1 MSDYKTLFGKK
12 IKFTT
17 TDLTAGPA
25 IEGEIFYSNAAAEFK
40 AGIMVEAWAS
50 GENINTARG
59 EFAGSGTTTAG
70 LVAGGPTP
78 STVSQYTEE
87 YDGTDWTAGEAMTVP
102 RGAFGN
108 MAGTQTA
115 SFIVG
120 GRPSGSPPQPFGAVT
135 TEEYDGT
142 NWGNGGAI
150 PGADYRGTHSFGTL
164 TAGVMAG
171 GDTSPPGP
179 KGSAANFEYD
189 GSSWTAGNDN
199 NTARYNSGAS
209 GTATAGLLSSGY
221 AQTSPSDPNKG
232 FVGNVEEYNGS
243 AWAEVTN
250 VNTTRGNGAQSGPQ
264 TSAGLYGGNTGSLT
278 ANTELYDGSTW
289 TETSNMA
296 AARKDFAGS
305 TNVTSNIGMW
315 GAGGYTSTFVAST
328 EEFTIATTAKSVD
341 TT

>member
-1 MSDYKTLFGKK
+1 MSNFKTLKGLY
-12 IKFTT
+12 IKHVSSDPSNLIEGQIWYNTT
-17 TDLTAGPA
+17 TQTIKVAPQ
-25 IEGEIFYSNAAAEFK
+25 IS
-40 AGIMVEAWAS
+40 AWAS
-50 GENINTARG
+50 GGNLNDARG
-59 EFAGSGTTTAG
+59 ELAGSGILTAG
-70 LVAGGPTP
+70 LVAGGPVP
-78 STVSQYTEE
+78 STISQNTEE
-87 YDGTDWTAGEAMTVP
+87 YNGSSWTEGEDMTVP
-102 RGAFGN
+102 RGCMGN

-120 GRPSGSPPQPFGAVT
+120 GRPSGSPPTPFGSKA

-142 NWGNGGAI
+142 NWTNGGAI
-150 PGADYRGTHSFGTL
+150 GSPTDFRNTNSFGTL

-179 KGSAANFEYD
+179 KGSAVNFEYD
-189 GSSWTAGNDN
+189 GSSWTAGNNN
-199 NTARYNSGAS
+199 NTARYNSGVS